1 FAFDE
6 SDREATIAA
15 FKKALDETGLK
26 VTTATTNLFSH
37 PVFKD
42 GGFTAND
49 RDVRRFA
56 ISKVMRNVDLAAEL
70 GAKVYVA
77 WGGREGA
84 ESGGSKDVQSAM
96 ARMKEAFDV
105 LGEYVTAQGYDLR

>member
-1 FAFDE
+1 FDDAE
-6 SDREATIAA
+6 KDAKIAA
-15 FKKALDETGLK
+15 FRKALDETGLK
-26 VTTATTNLFSH
+26 VTTATTDLFKH
-37 PVFKD
+37 PIFKD
-42 GGFTAND
+42 GGFTSND

-56 ISKVMRNVDLAAEL
+56 ISKVMRNIDLAAEL

-84 ESGGSKDVQSAM
+84 ESGGAKHVQSAL

-105 LGEYVTAQGYDLR
+105 LGEYIVEHDYDMVFA